1 MTQESVEAL
10 RGVPLVEGLDAQHI
24 DKLAALATEVSFE
37 RDQIVFREGEAH
49 NKFYIILSGKVALEI
64 RAPSRVFRVQ
74 TLQEGDEFGWSSLMA
89 QGRRH
94 FQARALQRVRALA
107 FDGDEVQAAWRE
119 DPVLGVALL
128 SRALRDVSGR
138 LEATRLRLLEIYA
151 PGRSF

>member
-1 MTQESVEAL
+1 MTQVGVEAL
-10 RGVPLVEGLDAQHI
+10 RGVSLVEGLEPHYI

-74 TLQEGDEFGWSSLMA
+74 TIQEGDEFGWSSLMV

-94 FQARALQRVRALA
+94 FQARALQAVRALA
-107 FDGDEVQAAWRE
+107 FDGDELQEAWRE
-119 DPVLGVALL
+119 DPALGFALL
-128 SRALRDVSGR
+128 SRVLRVVSGR
-138 LEATRLRLLEIYA
+138 LEATRLRLLDMYA
-151 PGRSF
+151 SGRAS

>member
-1 MTQESVEAL
+1 MTQVGVEAL
-10 RGVPLVEGLDAQHI
+10 RGVSLVEGLEPHYI

-74 TLQEGDEFGWSSLMA
+74 TIQEGDEFGWSSLMV

-94 FQARALQRVRALA
+94 FQARALQAVRALA
-107 FDGDEVQAAWRE
+107 FDGDELQEAWRD
-119 DPVLGVALL
+119 DPALGFALL
-128 SRALRDVSGR
+128 SRVLRVVSGR
-138 LEATRLRLLEIYA
+138 LEATRLRLLDMYA
-151 PGRSF
+151 PGRAS